1 VEIVFPFGSLFL
13 LPYMKNIFLVGLPS
27 SGKTTLG
34 KQLARHIRYR
44 FVDTDV
50 LIVKEEGMSINEIFV
65 QKGEPY
71 FREAEARILR
81 AIRPDSKLIVATGGG
96 IPYFH
101 NNMAYI
107 KANGISV
114 FLDVSP
120 EEIVARIQR
129 HSSNDRPTYRK
140 QDTQLLQNLQ
150 QKYHDRLPFYS
161 QADFTLKGE
170 NLQIKQLLD
179 VLQEVVTEQ

>member
-1 VEIVFPFGSLFL
+1 VVCFRNYRERL
-13 LPYMKNIFLVGLPS
+13 MKNIFLIGLPS

-34 KQLARHIRYR
+34 KQLARHARYR

-50 LIVKEEGMSINEIFV
+50 LIVKEEGMPIPDIFA

-81 AIRPDSKLIVATGGG
+81 AIRPDSKLVIATGGG
-96 IPYFH
+96 MPCFH
-101 NNMAYI
+101 ENIDYI

-120 EEIVARIQR
+120 EQIVERILR
-129 HSSNDRPTYRK
+129 HSSDDRPLYQK
-140 QDTQLLQNLQ
+140 NDNQLLDNLREKHQ
-150 QKYHDRLPFYS
+150 SRLSFYN
-161 QADFTLKGE
+161 QADFI
-170 NLQIKQLLD
+170 LQGDNITIRQLIDAIQPAL
-179 VLQEVVTEQ
+179 VS

>member
-1 VEIVFPFGSLFL
+1 
-13 LPYMKNIFLVGLPS
+13 MKNIFLVGLPS

-34 KQLARHIRYR
+34 KQLARQLRYR

-50 LIVKEEGMSINEIFV
+50 LIVKEEGMSINAIFA

-96 IPYFH
+96 VPYFH
-101 NNMAYI
+101 DNMAYI
-107 KANGISV
+107 KENGISV
-114 FLDVSP
+114 FLDVAP
-120 EEIVARIQR
+120 EEIVDRIQR
-129 HSSNDRPTYRK
+129 HSSNDRPTYQK
-140 QDTQLLQNLQ
+140 QDTQLLENLQ
-150 QKYHDRLPFYS
+150 QRYRDRFPFYS

-170 NLQIKQLLD
+170 SLNIRQLLN
-179 VLQEVVTEQ
+179 VLQEVVTV

>member
-1 VEIVFPFGSLFL
+1 
-13 LPYMKNIFLVGLPS
+13 MKNIFLIGLPS

-34 KQLARHIRYR
+34 KQLARHARYR

-50 LIVKEEGMSINEIFV
+50 LIVKEEGMPIPDIFA

-81 AIRPDSKLIVATGGG
+81 AIRPDSKLVIATGGG
-96 IPYFH
+96 MPCFH
-101 NNMAYI
+101 ENIDYI

-120 EEIVARIQR
+120 EQIVERILR
-129 HSSNDRPTYRK
+129 HSSDDRPLYQK
-140 QDTQLLQNLQ
+140 NDNQLLDNLREKHQ
-150 QKYHDRLPFYS
+150 SRLSFYN
-161 QADFTLKGE
+161 QADFI
-170 NLQIKQLLD
+170 LQGDNITIRQLIDAIQPAL
-179 VLQEVVTEQ
+179 VS

>member
-1 VEIVFPFGSLFL
+1 
-13 LPYMKNIFLVGLPS
+13 MKNIFLVGLPS

-50 LIVKEEGMSINEIFV
+50 FIVKQEGMSINEIFA

-71 FREAEARILR
+71 FRQAEARILR

-96 IPYFH
+96 IPYFYE
-101 NNMAYI
+101 NMAYI
-107 KANGISV
+107 KENGISI
-114 FLDVSP
+114 FLDVAP
-120 EEIVARIQR
+120 EEIVNRIQR
-129 HSSNDRPTYRK
+129 HSSNDRPTYQK
-140 QDTQLLQNLQ
+140 QDMQLLENLQ
-150 QKYHDRLPFYS
+150 QKYRDRLPFYT

-170 NLQIKQLLD
+170 NLHIKQLLD
-179 VLQEVVTEQ
+179 ILQEAVLG